1 MQAPMTCTSREV
13 KIPEELRAASP
24 RIDGFFQSLAVAN
37 ESMLL
42 LDFDGTLAP
51 FRVDPS
57 KVRPWSG
64 VTELLGR
71 IHERARTRLAIVTG
85 RTAEDVTLL
94 LGLQPPVE
102 IWGLHGAERLYPDG
116 QVEREELLVHQQE
129 ALRMAR
135 DRVHSARMG
144 MALRVEEKWNS
155 IAFHWRGKR
164 PQTVHSARQRTYKL
178 LRGFADGA
186 GMQLLEF
193 DGGIE
198 LRAGRDKGDVV
209 RLLLQGSGPD
219 MPVAYLGDDATDE
232 NAFAA
237 LPRQGLG
244 VLVRPVWRPTA
255 AQVWLRPPGQ
265 LLRFL
270 KTWLQTLKMDAE
282 C

>member
-1 MQAPMTCTSREV
+1 MQAPMTCIRRDVE
-13 KIPEELRAASP
+13 IPEELKTASP

-57 KVRPWSG
+57 KVRPWPG

-71 IHERARTRLAIVTG
+71 IRQRARTRLAIVTG
-85 RTAEDVTLL
+85 RPAADVSLL
-94 LGLQPPVE
+94 LGLYPPVE

-116 QVEREELLVHQQE
+116 RVEREDLLVHQQE
-129 ALRMAR
+129 ALRTAR
-135 DRVHSARMG
+135 DRVHSARLG
-144 MALRVEEKWNS
+144 MTLRIEEKWNS
-155 IAFHWRGKR
+155 VSFHWRGKR
-164 PQTVHSARQRTYKL
+164 PQTAQSARRRTYKL

-198 LRAGRDKGDVV
+198 LRAGRDKGAVV

-244 VLVRPVWRPTA
+244 VLVRPIWRPTA

>member
-1 MQAPMTCTSREV
+1 MQAPMTYTSREV
-13 KIPEELRAASP
+13 EIPEELKAASP
-24 RIDGFFQSLAVAN
+24 RIGGFFQSLAVAN

-51 FRVDPS
+51 FRRDPS
-57 KVRPWSG
+57 KVKPWSG

-71 IHERARTRLAIVTG
+71 IRQSARTRLAIVTG
-85 RTAEDVTLL
+85 RPAEDVTVL
-94 LGLQPPVE
+94 LGLHPPVE

-129 ALRMAR
+129 ALRTAR
-135 DRVHSARMG
+135 AHARSARLG
-144 MALRVEEKWNS
+144 MVLRVEEKWNS
-155 IAFHWRGKR
+155 VAFHWRGKR
-164 PQTVHSARQRTYKL
+164 PQTVQSARPRTYKL

-209 RLLLQGSGPD
+209 RLLLQGSRQD

-237 LPRQGLG
+237 LPRHGLG

-270 KTWLQTLKMDAE
+270 KTWLEMLQMDVE
-282 C
+282 N